1 MTGQHGAYQ
10 PLWDAFIGYAAEHHD
25 GACPSEPQCPA
36 GARVLA
42 EHRAA
47 IENEAD
53 VTEAVRR
60 MLAWLAGRCADTL
73 LLNARTTSAD
83 NRSPV
88 VVTIDG
94 DGTIGQAAA
103 ALMTAAITGQ
113 TPHAGS
119 ELRDL
124 IEACTESP
132 VVAARVTAVLIK
144 QLPASLIVRHQ
155 QLGTIGAH
163 P

>member
-10 PLWDAFIGYAAEHHD
+10 PLWDAFVDYAAEHHD
-25 GACPSEPQCPA
+25 GACLSEPQCPA
-36 GARVLA
+36 GARILA

-47 IENEAD
+47 IENKAD
-53 VTEAVRR
+53 VTGAVRR
-60 MLAWLAGRCADTL
+60 MLTWLAGRCADTL

-94 DGTIGQAAA
+94 YGTIGQAAA
-103 ALMTAAITGQ
+103 ALLTCALAGRTE
-113 TPHAGS
+113 HDGS
-119 ELRDL
+119 ELADL
-124 IEACTESP
+124 LDACTDSP
-132 VVAARVTAVLIK
+132 VVAARLTAVLIK
-144 QLPASLIVRHQ
+144 QLAASLIVHHQ
-155 QLGTIGAH
+155 QLGTIGTH